1 LNSGDA
7 NGNLGSNGSK
17 FNLLYDTCYAAYYYY
32 YQLGTSLG
40 TKDPALGFNVFFSPP
55 VLLGALPNFLLLFI
69 FPNEG
74 AL

>member
-1 LNSGDA
+1 VTPTAISGVTEANSTIG
-7 NGNLGSNGSK
+7 
-17 FNLLYDTCYAAYYYY
+17 YTCYAAYYYYY